1 MGEEE
6 KEEEEGREEEE
17 EEEKEEEE
25 GLEVP
30 RWQAAQ
36 GPAQA
41 EGPRGGGQEARG
53 EEQELRQGDLQEVR
67 VLRGPGGHHGPEE
80 HDPRAGRQGR
90 VGVHQEE
97 GPQQRAQREGGRQDL
112 RRRLHVQAR
121 GRHPEAPEVSALVVW
136 SWISCRS

>member
-1 MGEEE
+1 MGAESEEGEEAEGQEEE
-6 KEEEEGREEEE
+6 K
-17 EEEKEEEE
+17 KEEE

-80 HDPRAGRQGR
+80 HDPRAGR
-90 VGVHQEE
+90 
-97 GPQQRAQREGGRQDL
+97 EGGRQDL

-136 SWISCRS
+136 S